1 MTVTKKTPDANATNR
16 RKPYTPP
23 RLVSYG
29 HVKDVVQGAVGGMVD
44 GDTTRMCRVA
54 EALYGVH
61 DPRTLV
67 LRGWL
72 AAVRSGRKPGWPLVD
87 IYTRIGPPVARLIEG
102 GYLPRRAFR
111 PLFDRLAATAFT
123 RWARTIRDDR
133 HPRAV

>member
-1 MTVTKKTPDANATNR
+1 MTVTKKAPDTNATNR

-23 RLVSYG
+23 KLVSYG

-54 EALYGVH
+54 EALYGVQ

-67 LRGWL
+67 LRGWF
-72 AAVRSGRKPGWPLVD
+72 AAVRSGKEIGWPLVD
-87 IYTRIGPPVARLIEG
+87 IYSRIGPPVARLIER
-102 GYLPRRAFR
+102 GYLPGRAFR
-111 PLFDRLAATAFT
+111 PLFDLLAASAFT
-123 RWARTIRDDR
+123 RWARIIKDDR

>member
-1 MTVTKKTPDANATNR
+1 MTVTKKTPDTNATNR

-23 RLVSYG
+23 KLVSYG
-29 HVKDVVQGAVGGMVD
+29 HVKDVVQGNVGGMVD

-54 EALYGVH
+54 EALYGVQ

-72 AAVRSGRKPGWPLVD
+72 AAVRSGKEIGWPLVD
-87 IYTRIGPPVARLIEG
+87 IYTTIGPPVARLIER
-102 GYLPRRAFR
+102 GYLPGRAFR
-111 PLFDRLAATAFT
+111 PLFDLLAATAFT
-123 RWARTIRDDR
+123 RWARIIKDDR